1 MLSVTIQNIL
11 RENKLITPL
20 FSKTKKKTFFNVINF
35 KLEIKILVMG
45 DFFKEKLYLF
55 NIFSVTE
62 NYLDSHM
69 TNYKI

>member
-1 MLSVTIQNIL
+1 
-11 RENKLITPL
+11 
-20 FSKTKKKTFFNVINF
+20 
-35 KLEIKILVMG
+35 MG
-45 DFFKEKLYLF
+45 DFFFKEKLYLF

>member
-1 MLSVTIQNIL
+1 MLSVTIQNML

-20 FSKTKKKTFFNVINF
+20 FSKTKKIFLNVINF
-35 KLEIKILVMG
+35 KLEIKILVIG

-62 NYLDSHM
+62 NYLDSHL

>member
-1 MLSVTIQNIL
+1 ML

-20 FSKTKKKTFFNVINF
+20 FSKTKKIFLNVINF
-35 KLEIKILVMG
+35 KLEIKILVIG

-62 NYLDSHM
+62 NYLDSHL